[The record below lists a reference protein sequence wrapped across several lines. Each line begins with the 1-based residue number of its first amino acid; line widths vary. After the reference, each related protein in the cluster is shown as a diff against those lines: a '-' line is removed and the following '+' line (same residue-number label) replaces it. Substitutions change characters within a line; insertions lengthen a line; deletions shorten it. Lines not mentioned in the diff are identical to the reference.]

1 MLRKQKKL
9 RIKQALK
16 VTLACFFC
24 ILINYIFQLPTALNF
39 FSVISVFVLYANFP
53 EEIYQ
58 KTFER
63 LIGVL
68 LVSIIAFFA
77 ISFFGK
83 AHLIIY
89 WSVVLATVF
98 ISGALARYKYGYVFL
113 VGGIAGSIIMLQ
125 AVDQTQQQALKLL
138 LMINIQVLLAW
149 VSILIFEFLF
159 PVYHRN
165 NLLESLK
172 FIRNSHVKYLLS
184 FERYGKDQVSLVRES
199 DFFLLEKYL
208 KQCKKTSFT
217 QRKKMRKIVSVLE
230 VLLYEFRILKLAYL
244 KFSKTKLFLHYQL
257 DLNDLFKLLRQ
268 QLMQLPNDLKL
279 ANEFEQAYKNFERKI
294 TKDRANKVLRKY
306 SYEQVMELLAIKN
319 IFSQLVLIFQAGVSR
334 ELLAYAMPPDK
345 TKETYKLLPMTGL
358 RLVFTI
364 GVIIVGKYVFAW
376 QDVLQMTIAAIVM
389 SVQPNLGK
397 SIGRMKQR
405 FYGVAIGGAVAV
417 SLLTLL
423 HLLPMIPVFLFF
435 ILTSL
440 AVFAYMALGD
450 EHYSYIGLQAGLL
463 IPLVLMG
470 HGIDQ
475 GNIYVAWDR
484 LVSVLQGTVVGSIA
498 VVIFAPKFP
507 LSIFRQ
513 NRKKLF
519 NLYGEFFS
527 GMINGNNLNAR
538 ENFSSGFMAHMNKTL
553 LDTRLNLQD
562 LSQVMRK
569 KSKLKQKIDQLI
581 PVFINISLNIRVIN
595 MLFAKQKNCQ
605 KTMGYLSPICEQLV
619 CLFQEANKTWRYKN
633 KQSRSKFLAHAIELE
648 QSLKQRLQDF
658 RNERIASIYNLEE
671 LEAYGLFLTAF
682 VNIAESMK
690 DYARVIARVS

>member
-16 VTLACFFC
+16 ITLACLFC
-24 ILINYIFQLPTALNF
+24 ILINYIFKLPTELNF

-53 EEIYQ
+53 EGVYQ

-68 LVSIIAFFA
+68 LVSIIAFLA
-77 ISFFGK
+77 IYFFGK

-89 WSVVLATVF
+89 WSVVLVTVF
-98 ISGALARYKYGYVFL
+98 ISGTLARYKYGYVFL

-125 AVDQTQQQALKLL
+125 AVDQTQQQALNLL
-138 LMINIQVLLAW
+138 FMINIQVLLAW

-159 PVYHRN
+159 PVYHQN
-165 NLLESLK
+165 NLLESLR
-172 FIRNSHVKYLLS
+172 FVRNSHVRYLLS
-184 FERYGKDQVSLVRES
+184 FERYGKDNISSVRES
-199 DFFLLEKYL
+199 DFILLEKYL
-208 KQCKKTSFT
+208 KQCKKISFSK
-217 QRKKMRKIVSVLE
+217 RKQMRKMVSVLE

-244 KFSKTKLFLHYQL
+244 KFSKTKLFSHYQL
-257 DLNDLFKLLRQ
+257 DLNNLFKLLRQ
-268 QLMQLPNDLKL
+268 QLMQLPTDLKL
-279 ANEFEQAYKNFERKI
+279 SNEFEQAYKNFERKI
-294 TKDRANKVLRKY
+294 TKDRATKVLRKY

-319 IFSQLVLIFQAGVSR
+319 IFSQLVLVFQTGVSR
-334 ELLAYAMPPDK
+334 ELLAYAMPSDK
-345 TKETYKLLPMTGL
+345 TKEAYKLLPMTGL

-389 SVQPNLGK
+389 SIQPNLGK

-405 FYGVAIGGAVAV
+405 FYGVAIGGSVAV

-423 HLLPMIPVFLFF
+423 HLLPVLPVYLCF
-435 ILTSL
+435 ILASL
-440 AVFAYMALGD
+440 AVFAYIALGD
-450 EHYSYIGLQAGLL
+450 ERYSYIGLQAGLL

-475 GNIYVAWDR
+475 GNIYLAWDR
-484 LVSVLQGTVVGSIA
+484 LIAVLQGTVVGSIA
-498 VVIFAPKFP
+498 VLIFAPKFP

-513 NRKKLF
+513 NRKKLL

-527 GMINGNNLNAR
+527 GMIDGKNLNAQ
-538 ENFSSGFMAHMNKTL
+538 ENFSSEFMAHMNKTL

-581 PVFINISLNIRVIN
+581 PVFITISLNIRVIN
-595 MLFAKQKNCQ
+595 MLFMQQKNCR

-633 KQSRSKFLAHAIELE
+633 KQSRSKFLAHAIQLE
-648 QSLKQRLQDF
+648 QSLKQRMQDF
-658 RNERIASIYNLEE
+658 RNERLASVYSLEE

-682 VNIAESMK
+682 INIAESMK
-690 DYARVIARVS
+690 DYARVIVQTG